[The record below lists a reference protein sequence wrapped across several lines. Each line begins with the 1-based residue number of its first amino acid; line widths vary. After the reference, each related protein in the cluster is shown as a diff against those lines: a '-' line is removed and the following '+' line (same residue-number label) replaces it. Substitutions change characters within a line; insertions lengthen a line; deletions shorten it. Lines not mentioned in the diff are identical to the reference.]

1 MFRKSVKPLVK
12 VTGIILVGIFIML
25 SWRYFHA
32 ENFLNSSKK
41 FFLDHPL
48 IIILVSVSYLSSFM
62 LRAEAWRLYL
72 GKKAK
77 FISCLQGIL
86 LSLFVNH
93 ITPIKVGD
101 AVRVGVL
108 SWKEKDITPD
118 ISAHS
123 VVVLRSLDMLFL
135 MLFSMIGLVAFSKVF
150 IFHLSLAVVLILG
163 LSSLIGGFIVFK
175 YCPHFV
181 EKHILILRTNFKG
194 WNFVYIF
201 FLIGLSWAMEGAVLW
216 GVTASLGEGLS
227 IYKAI
232 WANSITVG
240 GQVFQITPG
249 GISTYE
255 SVMTAAL
262 TSFGFPIK
270 DGYMVAL
277 ISHSY
282 KFIFSYFVGILL
294 LILSP
299 ALNIRQIH
307 LFLRMR
313 GRQK

>member
-12 VTGIILVGIFIML
+12 VTGIILAGIFIML

-48 IIILVSVSYLSSFM
+48 IIIVVSVSYLSSFM

-135 MLFSMIGLVAFSKVF
+135 MLFSMIGLVVFSKVF

-216 GVTASLGEGLS
+216 GVTASLGDGLS

>member
-163 LSSLIGGFIVFK
+163 LSSLIGGFIFFK

-216 GVTASLGEGLS
+216 GVTASLGDGLS